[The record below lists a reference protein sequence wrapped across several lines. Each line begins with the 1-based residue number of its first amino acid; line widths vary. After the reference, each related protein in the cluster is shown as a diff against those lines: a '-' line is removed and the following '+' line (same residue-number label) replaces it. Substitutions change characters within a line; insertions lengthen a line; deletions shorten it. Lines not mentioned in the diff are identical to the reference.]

1 MRNCYAFVQ
10 IDDYEIQPGKKIKV
24 NISVANVR
32 LFAGNLPK
40 QRSKEEI
47 KEEFSKLTGQFCFLF
62 LSLYNNVIIPHL
74 DLAYL
79 Q

>member
-47 KEEFSKLTGQFCFLF
+47 KEEFSKLTGQSCLVSSLF
-62 LSLYNNVIIPHL
+62 LSIS
-74 DLAYL
+74 
-79 Q
+79 